1 MSYDDVLD
9 EMELLDCAIY
19 ITQEC
24 VKKRHFTGI
33 TGNRGINYSVC
44 CAYTAPAVAISI
56 MWLEQHN
63 IRNIDEFNTM
73 LSKNEILSP
82 RGNNP
87 LTGQTMCQG
96 INESMAPIWSHHSH
110 KNTGINIWLSKDQ
123 DYFNYFD
130 VQFAQ
135 GDKVIL
141 DPGINHISFTDEQI
155 NSIHH
160 SLIYVSKVRDDCYI
174 IDSWCSDDFCRKLTR
189 RIHKTQD
196 VIDALSAINA
206 NGKQDGFT
214 YDQKQIANTIT
225 GDLMIKYFQDP
236 VVGGSCRKP
245 LQIFKL
251 NNTAIK
257 RFMEVNYPH
266 GVHGEFKYGGKKI
279 KRTNKSNKPKKSK
292 KSKTKKSKTKKS
304 QL

>member
-1 MSYDDVLD
+1 MR
-9 EMELLDCAIY
+9 
-19 ITQEC
+19 
-24 VKKRHFTGI
+24 KKRHFTGI

>member
-1 MSYDDVLD
+1 MSDDVD
-9 EMELLDCAIY
+9 REIDLLECAIY

-24 VKKRHFTGI
+24 EKKRHFTGI
-33 TGNRGINYSVC
+33 TGNVDRDYIFC
-44 CAYTAPAVAISI
+44 CAYTAPVLAIAI

-63 IRNIDEFNTM
+63 IRNIDEFNAM

-96 INESMAPIWSHHSH
+96 INESIAPIWSHHYH
-110 KNTGINIWLSKDQ
+110 KKTGIDIWLSKDQ

-141 DPGINHISFTDEQI
+141 DPGINLISFTNEQI
-155 NSIHH
+155 YSIHH
-160 SLIYVSKVRDDCYI
+160 SLIYVSKVVGDYCYI
-174 IDSWCSDDFCRKLTR
+174 IDSWSSCGFCRKLTR
-189 RIHKTQD
+189 RIHNTQD
-196 VIDALSAINA
+196 VVDTLSAINA
-206 NGKQDGFT
+206 NGKQNGFT
-214 YDQKQIANTIT
+214 YDQKRIANNIT

-236 VVGGSCRKP
+236 VDGGSCRKP
-245 LQIFKL
+245 LQVFKL

-257 RFMEVNYPH
+257 IFMEVNYPH

-279 KRTNKSNKPKKSK
+279 KRTNKSK
-292 KSKTKKSKTKKS
+292 KSKTKKSKKSNKSKTKKS